1 MKKLLMIFLMGI
13 MCVTL
18 ICCKVNNT
26 NYASSTVVGKITEIN
41 DTQVSL
47 LLGELNE
54 NNNMPRENG
63 NGNPPEKPNGE
74 EGNMG
79 TQFVEGS
86 IKIKIDLDGI
96 NINNNNEIIEISA
109 LKIGDIL
116 KVSFYEKGNVSK
128 VYLVNNTMSQGQ
140 TFGDSAYT
148 LTEDGTYEDQT
159 YTSTKDDENA
169 LRIDNAVIVLKNIKV
184 NKDGGNSSNTENGDF
199 YGVNAAILA
208 INGSNVTIENSNI
221 TSNAKNGNGVFCYGE
236 DTIITINDCTIIT
249 ESDNSGGI
257 QTTGG
262 GTTYVNNLTI
272 KTSGSS
278 SAAIRSDRG
287 GGTVDVVRDSYT
299 TSGYNSPAIYS
310 TAKIIVKKATLIS
323 ENSEALVIEGDNSIT
338 LEGCVISGNMS
349 DTKGS
354 SSDIN
359 VHNIMLYQSMSGDAS
374 IGTSSLN
381 IKDGKIVNN
390 NGDMI
395 FVTNTN
401 AEIVL
406 ENVQIENNE
415 KEGLLL
421 NVSGNDGS
429 HGGGNV
435 EKNGANVKF
444 NIYNQVLEGDI
455 EVDSISTLQF
465 TLDEESVYT
474 GTINIIQN
482 NDGENVSN
490 NITVTVK
497 ENCVWNL
504 TGNCTLSS
512 LENYGIINFN
522 GYTITLSDG
531 TVLK

>member
-116 KVSFYEKGNVSK
+116 KVSFDEKGNVSK

-278 SAAIRSDRG
+278 AAAIRSDRG
-287 GGTVDVVRDSYT
+287 GGTVDVVRGSYT

-338 LEGCVISGNMS
+338 LEGCVISENMS

-390 NGDMI
+390 NEDMI

-429 HGGGNV
+429 HGWGNV
-435 EKNGANVKF
+435 GKNGANVKF